1 MPIRLSGMASGL
13 DTDAIIKEL
22 MSAQSL
28 KKTNIEG
35 NKKKLEWKKEKW
47 EEMNTKLYALYTEK
61 LSSLKLQGSFL
72 THKAA
77 SSDESKLT
85 ANAEATANGTYTV
98 EVNHMANAQY
108 ITGSRIKD
116 KNLTMTSKLSDA
128 GMAFNQTISVTRGG
142 DGETPKTFEVTEDST
157 IRDFVDFLSSAGL
170 NANFSAED
178 GRFFIGSKMTGVENN
193 FTLTSNVLDEFEG
206 GLKALGL
213 ITIDSD
219 TAKITKTAIDVNDYA
234 LVAASDAEIKLNG
247 ALLTSSTNNIK
258 ANGLSL
264 ELRGTTAEN
273 SPVTITVTND
283 SEGVYN
289 KVKEFVK
296 SYNELMQEM
305 YDKYNAKSARDYK
318 MLTDEE
324 KEEMSDKQIELW
336 EDKIKDSLLRR
347 DDTLNSL
354 MSVFRGAMQKT
365 VEVDGKNYSLSSFGI
380 GTGVYTEHGLL
391 HIDGDADDGLYAS
404 KDDKLKS
411 AINSDPELVAKVM
424 SGVFSEFYKTL
435 SDKMSASSISSA
447 LTFYNDKQ
455 IQSQITDYDKSIK
468 SWEIRLTDMEEKYYK
483 QFTAMESA
491 MAKLQSQQNQLAGL
505 LGMS

>member
-47 EEMNTKLYALYTEK
+47 EEMNTKLYSLYTEK

-85 ANAEATANGTYTV
+85 ATAESTANGTYNV
-98 EVNHMANAQY
+98 QIESLANAQY
-108 ITGSRIKD
+108 VTGKQIKD
-116 KNLTMTSKLSDA
+116 KNLTLQSLLQDA
-128 GMAFNQTISVTRGG
+128 GMAAGQTITVTKGG
-142 DGETPKTFEVTEDST
+142 NPETARAFEVTDEST
-157 IRDFVDFLSSAGL
+157 VKDFVDFLKGAGL
-170 NANFSAED
+170 NASFTADD
-178 GRFFIGSKMTGVENN
+178 GRFFIGARTTGKDNG
-193 FTLTSNVLDEFEG
+193 FTLTSDYIG
-206 GLKALGL
+206 DDGLKALGL
-213 ITIDSD
+213 QNFDADSVKED
-219 TAKITKTAIDVNDYA
+219 HVAIDEDDIA
-234 LVAASDAEIKLNG
+234 IVAASDAKIKLNG
-247 ALLTSSTNNIK
+247 ATITSSTNAIK

-264 ELRGTTAEN
+264 SLKGTTAG
-273 SPVTITVTND
+273 STIAVTVTND

-296 SYNELMQEM
+296 SYNELMKEM
-305 YDKYNAKSARDYK
+305 YDKYNAKSARGYN
-318 MLTDEE
+318 MLTDDD
-324 KEEMSDKQIELW
+324 KEAMSEKQIELW
-336 EDKIKDSLLRR
+336 ENNIKDSLLRR
-347 DDTLNSL
+347 DDTLSSL
-354 MSVFRGAMQKT
+354 MTIFRNAMQKT
-365 VEVDGKNYSLSSFGI
+365 VEVDGKTYSLSSFGV
-380 GTGVYTEHGLL
+380 GTGAYTEHGLL
-391 HIDGDADDGLYAS
+391 HIDGDAEDGLYAS

-411 AINSDPELVAKVM
+411 AINEDPELVAKVM
-424 SGVFSEFYKTL
+424 SGVFTEFYKTL

-468 SWEIRLTDMEEKYYK
+468 SWETRLSDLEEKYYK
-483 QFTAMESA
+483 QFSSMESA
-491 MAKLQSQQNQLAGL
+491 MAKLQSQQSQLAGL

>member
-85 ANAEATANGTYTV
+85 ATAEATANGTYTV
-98 EVNHMANAQY
+98 EVESMANAQY
-108 ITGSRIKD
+108 MTGRQIKA
-116 KNLTMTSKLSDA
+116 KNLTLNSTLSEA
-128 GMAFNQTISVTRGG
+128 GMGAGQTITVTKNG
-142 DGETPKTFEVTEDST
+142 DPETAKTFEVDSEST
-157 IRDFVDFLSSAGL
+157 VKDFVDFLKSAGL
-170 NANFSAED
+170 NANFTAED
-178 GRFFIGSKMTGVENN
+178 GRFFVGSKTTGEANS
-193 FTLTSNVLDEFEG
+193 FTLMSDFAGED
-206 GLKALGL
+206 GLAALGL
-213 ITIDSD
+213 MNIDTE
-219 TAKITKTAIDVNDYA
+219 TAKTNVPASSADEIA
-234 LVAASDAEIKLNG
+234 LVAASDAKVKVNG
-247 ALLTSSTNNIK
+247 AVITNSVNSIK
-258 ANGLSL
+258 ANGLTF
-264 ELRGTTAEN
+264 ELKGVT
-273 SPVTITVTND
+273 SQPVSVTVTND
-283 SEGVYN
+283 SEGIYN

-354 MSVFRGAMQKT
+354 MSIFRGAMQKT
-365 VEVDGKNYSLSSFGI
+365 VEVDGKTYSLSSFGI
-380 GTGVYTEHGLL
+380 GTGAYTEHGLL

-468 SWEIRLTDMEEKYYK
+468 SWETRLTDLEDKYYK
-483 QFTAMESA
+483 QFSAMESA
-491 MAKLQSQQNQLAGL
+491 MAKLQSQQSQLAGL

>member
-47 EEMNTKLYALYTEK
+47 EEMNTKLYSLYTEK

-85 ANAEATANGTYTV
+85 ATAESTANGTYNV
-98 EVNHMANAQY
+98 QIESLANAQY
-108 ITGSRIKD
+108 MTGRQIKD
-116 KNLTMTSKLSDA
+116 KNLSMTSKLSDA
-128 GMAFNQTISVTRGG
+128 GMGLNQTITVTKNG
-142 DGETPKTFEVTEDST
+142 DPETAKTFTVEEDST
-157 IRDFVDFLSSAGL
+157 MRDFVDFLKSAGL
-170 NANFSAED
+170 NANFTAED
-178 GRFFIGSKMTGVENN
+178 GRFFVGSKTTGEENS
-193 FTLTSNVLDEFEG
+193 FTLTSDFTG
-206 GLKALGL
+206 DDGLKALGL
-213 ITIDSD
+213 MDIDAE
-219 TAKITKTAIDVNDYA
+219 TAKTNRAADSADEIA
-234 LVAASDAEIKLNG
+234 LVAASDARVKVNG
-247 ALLTSSTNNIK
+247 AVITNSVNSIK
-258 ANGLSL
+258 ANGLTF
-264 ELRGTTAEN
+264 ELKGVT
-273 SPVTITVTND
+273 SQPVSVTVTND

-296 SYNELMQEM
+296 SYNELMKEM
-305 YDKYNAKSARDYK
+305 YDKYNAKSARGYN
-318 MLTDEE
+318 MLTDDD
-324 KEEMSDKQIELW
+324 KEAMSEKQIELW
-336 EDKIKDSLLRR
+336 ENNIKDSLLRR
-347 DDTLNSL
+347 DDTLSSL
-354 MSVFRGAMQKT
+354 MTIFRNAMQKT
-365 VEVDGKNYSLSSFGI
+365 VEVDGKTYSLSSFGV
-380 GTGVYTEHGLL
+380 GTGAYTEHGLL
-391 HIDGDADDGLYAS
+391 HIDGDAEDGLYAS

-424 SGVFSEFYKTL
+424 SGVFTEFYKTL

-468 SWEIRLTDMEEKYYK
+468 SWETRLSDLEEKYYK
-483 QFTAMESA
+483 QFSSMESA
-491 MAKLQSQQNQLAGL
+491 MAKLQSQQSQLAGL

>member
-35 NKKKLEWKKEKW
+35 NKKKREWKKEKW
-47 EEMNTKLYALYTEK
+47 EEMNTKLYSLYTEK

-85 ANAEATANGTYTV
+85 ATAESTANGTYNV
-98 EVNHMANAQY
+98 QIESLANAQY
-108 ITGSRIKD
+108 MTGRQIKD
-116 KNLTMTSKLSDA
+116 KNLSMTSKLSDA
-128 GMAFNQTISVTRGG
+128 GMGLNQTITVTKNG
-142 DGETPKTFEVTEDST
+142 DPETAKTFTVEEDST
-157 IRDFVDFLSSAGL
+157 MRDFVDFLKSAGL
-170 NANFSAED
+170 NANFTAED
-178 GRFFIGSKMTGVENN
+178 GRFFVGSKTTGEENS
-193 FTLTSNVLDEFEG
+193 FTLTSDFTG
-206 GLKALGL
+206 DDGLKALGL
-213 ITIDSD
+213 MDIDAE
-219 TAKITKTAIDVNDYA
+219 TAKTNLAADSADEIA
-234 LVAASDAEIKLNG
+234 LVAASDARVKVNG
-247 ALLTSSTNNIK
+247 AVITNSVNSIK
-258 ANGLSL
+258 ANGLTF
-264 ELRGTTAEN
+264 ELKGVT
-273 SPVTITVTND
+273 SQPVSVTVTND

-296 SYNELMQEM
+296 SYNELMKEM
-305 YDKYNAKSARDYK
+305 YDKYNAKSARGYN
-318 MLTDEE
+318 MLTDDD
-324 KEEMSDKQIELW
+324 KEAMSEKQIELW
-336 EDKIKDSLLRR
+336 ENNIKDSLLRR
-347 DDTLNSL
+347 DDTLNS
-354 MSVFRGAMQKT
+354 MMTIFRNAMQKT
-365 VEVDGKNYSLSSFGI
+365 VEVDGKTYSLSSFGV
-380 GTGVYTEHGLL
+380 GTGAYTEHGLL
-391 HIDGDADDGLYAS
+391 HIDGDAEDGLYAS

-424 SGVFSEFYKTL
+424 SGVFTEFYKTL

-468 SWEIRLTDMEEKYYK
+468 SWETRLSDLEEKYYK
-483 QFTAMESA
+483 QFSSMESA
-491 MAKLQSQQNQLAGL
+491 MAKLQSQQSQLAGL

>member
-47 EEMNTKLYALYTEK
+47 EEMNTKLYSLYTEK

-85 ANAEATANGTYTV
+85 AKAEATANGTYTV
-98 EVNHMANAQY
+98 EVESLANAQY
-108 ITGSRIKD
+108 MTGRQIKS
-116 KNLTMTSKLSDA
+116 KNLTMSSNLSDA
-128 GMAFNQTISVTRGG
+128 GMGLNQTITVTKNG
-142 DGETPKTFEVTEDST
+142 DPETAKTFTVEEDST
-157 IRDFVDFLSSAGL
+157 MRDFVDFLNSAGL
-170 NANFSAED
+170 NANFTAED
-178 GRFFIGSKMTGVENN
+178 GRFFVGSKTTGEANS
-193 FTLTSNVLDEFEG
+193 FTLTSDFTG
-206 GLKALGL
+206 DDGLAALGL
-213 ITIDSD
+213 MDID
-219 TAKITKTAIDVNDYA
+219 TAKAKTNIKVDSADEIA
-234 LVAASDAEIKLNG
+234 LVAASDAKVKVNG
-247 ALLTSSTNNIK
+247 AVVTSSVNSVK
-258 ANGLSL
+258 VNGLTL
-264 ELRGTTAEN
+264 DLKGTTPALQ
-273 SPVTITVTND
+273 PVTITVTND
-283 SEGVYN
+283 SDGVYN

-296 SYNELMQEM
+296 SYNELMKEM
-305 YDKYNAKSARDYK
+305 YDKYNAKSARGYN
-318 MLTDEE
+318 MLTDDD
-324 KEEMSDKQIELW
+324 KEAMSEKQIELW
-336 EDKIKDSLLRR
+336 ENNIKDSLLRR

-354 MSVFRGAMQKT
+354 MSIFRNAMQKT
-365 VEVDGKNYSLSSFGI
+365 VEVDGKTYSLSSFGV
-380 GTGVYTEHGLL
+380 GTGAYTEHGLL
-391 HIDGDADDGLYAS
+391 HIDGDAEDGLYAS

-411 AINSDPELVAKVM
+411 AISSDPELVAKVM

-468 SWEIRLTDMEEKYYK
+468 SWETRLTDLEEKYYK
-483 QFTAMESA
+483 QFSSMESA
-491 MAKLQSQQNQLAGL
+491 MAKLQSQQSQLAGL